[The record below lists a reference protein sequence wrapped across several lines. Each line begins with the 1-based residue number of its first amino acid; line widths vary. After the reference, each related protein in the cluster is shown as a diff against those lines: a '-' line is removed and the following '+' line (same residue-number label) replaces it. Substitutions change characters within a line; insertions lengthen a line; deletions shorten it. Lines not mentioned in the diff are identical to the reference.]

1 MSATHPR
8 RRQPVFD
15 GPSSEPAGSA
25 PAAEARQGGASPPR
39 LGGSLDAD
47 VHLLGDLLGEAIEEA
62 SGPSVLALEERSR
75 SLAQSFRAGH
85 EGAAEEL
92 AALVSEVSL
101 DDAEVLI
108 RAFTKYFQLVNLAE
122 DNDRVRRL
130 RTKEAAAVPGPRP
143 GSLREAV
150 HTLRES
156 GVDARRLGELL
167 SGAEVTV
174 VLTAHPT
181 EARRRRT
188 VEKLMRIFAGI
199 RDLDERSLPPD
210 EERATRDGIAAAI
223 QELWSSDDTRA
234 DAPTVRDEVLGGLA
248 YFHATLVHV
257 LPLVYRELEAA
268 IAEAYPDDTVEVPSL
283 LSFGSWIGGD
293 RDGNPYV
300 TAEVTIETL
309 DLMRDACL
317 SFLERRV
324 AQLAPRMSMS
334 RRVTGDAPLL
344 EPLLAQLGASFPEIA
359 ADIERRHPYEPYRQA
374 LTLLARRLAATRRNE
389 PGGYA
394 GPSEL
399 LEDLRLLERSLRE
412 QGQRLLAAGELRD
425 VIRQLEVFG
434 FHFARLDIREHAD
447 RHQAAVAEALAEAGV
462 VERYAELEEP
472 DRLAVLEREIAARRP
487 LVPTDLSG
495 FSEKTRGVIG
505 TLRAVAEALDGRHTG
520 ALRSYVVSGTAE
532 PCALMELLLLMK
544 ESGLAGVGGEAAAL
558 RLVPLFEAGDTLAGA
573 AETIARLLDIPVYR
587 TALAAVGDTQEIM
600 IGYSDSNKD
609 VGYLASTWAAYSAQ
623 SELAAVLH
631 GQGVEAAF
639 FHGRGGTVGRGGG
652 PSNEAILAQP
662 AGTVGGRIKMTDQG
676 EVVSAKYSTTQIAH
690 RELELTASAVLLST
704 VEAVSQPPPE
714 TLRSFEAAMEPMAI
728 RSTTEYRKLVHE
740 DPDFLAFFYGATPV
754 TEITRLRLGSRPAKR
769 GEQVGIADLRAIPW
783 VFSWT
788 QARIIL
794 PGWYGLGSALTAARK
809 DIGLD
814 FLREMQR
821 SWPFFAALLGNAEM
835 ALAKADLHIGER
847 YAALVVDETV
857 RERIW
862 AQITDEYA
870 ATVRELLAV
879 TEQERLLDRHP
890 VLQASLRRR
899 NPYIDPLSFIQ
910 SEMMR
915 RIRATEDD
923 DQLARAISLAI
934 NGIAGGLRNTG

>member
-1 MSATHPR
+1 VGPFRHPF
-8 RRQPVFD
+8 P
-15 GPSSEPAGSA
+15 
-25 PAAEARQGGASPPR
+25 SPPEPPPRR
-39 LGGSLDAD
+39 LGGSLARDI
-47 VHLLGDLLGEAIEEA
+47 HLLGDLLGEAIEEDG
-62 SGPSVLALEERSR
+62 GPYVLALGERAQ

-85 EGAAEEL
+85 ERAGDEL
-92 AALVSEVSL
+92 AALVADVSL
-101 DDAEVLI
+101 DDAEALI

-130 RTKEAAAVPGPRP
+130 RTKEAKRAPGPRP

-150 HTLRES
+150 HTLRDR
-156 GVDARRLGELL
+156 GLDARGLQELL
-167 SGAEVTV
+167 SRAEVTL

-210 EERATRDGIAAAI
+210 EERATREQIAAAI
-223 QELWSSDDTRA
+223 QELWYSDETRA
-234 DAPTVRDEVLGGLA
+234 VAPSVRDEVLGGLA
-248 YFHATLVHV
+248 YFHATLVRV
-257 LPLVYRELEAA
+257 VPLVYRELEAA
-268 IAEAYPDDTVEVPSL
+268 VAEAYPEEAITVPSM

-300 TAEVTIETL
+300 TADVTLETL

-317 SFLERRV
+317 GFLEARV
-324 AQLAPRMSMS
+324 ALLAPRMSMS

-344 EPLLAQLGASFPEIA
+344 EPLLANLGACFPELA

-374 LTLLARRLAATRRNE
+374 LTFMAERLGATRRTE
-389 PGGYA
+389 PDGYA
-394 GPSEL
+394 GPGEL

-412 QGQRLLAAGELRD
+412 QGQRLLASGDLRD
-425 VIRQLEVFG
+425 LIRQAEVFG

-447 RHQAAVAEALAEAGV
+447 RHRATVTEAFAQAGVAE
-462 VERYAELEEP
+462 RYGELDEP
-472 DRLAVLEREIAARRP
+472 DRLSLLEREIEASRP
-487 LVPTDLSG
+487 LVPSDLSG
-495 FSEKTRGVIG
+495 FSDKSRGVIE
-505 TLRAVAEALDGRHTG
+505 TLRALAHALRGRHAG
-520 ALRSYVVSGTAE
+520 AVRSYVVSGTTE
-532 PCALMELLLLMK
+532 PCALLELLLLMK
-544 ESGLAGVGGEAAAL
+544 ESGLAAVGGEAAML
-558 RLVPLFEAGDTLAGA
+558 RLVPLFETGDALAGA
-573 AETIARLLDIPVYR
+573 AETLGRLLDVPAYR
-587 TALAAVGDTQEIM
+587 RALAAVDDTQEIM

-609 VGYLASTWAAYSAQ
+609 VGYLASSWAAYRAQ
-623 SELAAVLH
+623 SELASVLH
-631 GQGVEAAF
+631 RRGVEPTF

-662 AGTVGGRIKMTDQG
+662 PGTVGGRIKVTDQG

-690 RELELTASAVLLST
+690 RELELPASAVLLST
-704 VEAVSQPPPE
+704 LDGVPGPPPE
-714 TLRSFEAAMEPMAI
+714 TLRSFEAAMAQMAI
-728 RSTTEYRKLVHE
+728 RSMTAYRELVHE
-740 DPDFLAFFYGATPV
+740 DPDFLAFFYGATPA

-769 GEQVGIADLRAIPW
+769 GERAGIADLRAIPW

-794 PGWYGLGSALTAARK
+794 PGWYGLGSAMTAGRE
-809 DIGLD
+809 DVGLG
-814 FLREMQR
+814 FLREMRR

-835 ALAKADLHIGER
+835 ALAKADLRIAER
-847 YAALVVDETV
+847 YAALVTDEGA

-862 AQITDEYA
+862 SRIRDEYGG
-870 ATVRELLAV
+870 TVRELLAV

-890 VLQASLRRR
+890 VLQESLERR

-910 SEMMR
+910 SELMR
-915 RIRATEDD
+915 RARAGEDD
-923 DQLARAISLAI
+923 EQLARTISLAI